1 MGRELYN
8 APKIII
14 KLNEGEYKKDGN
26 KITTHKNFTV
36 QSMKYD
42 EKEAIY
48 TVFTIV
54 DDISDKLIVEL
65 LKENDDLK
73 NIVTI
78 ERIANILIS
87 RLRKFLRTMNEQE
100 VLELVKDIPSLKKM
114 RVAEKKILS
123 KTVIKFLV

>member
-1 MGRELYN
+1 
-8 APKIII
+8 
-14 KLNEGEYKKDGN
+14 
-26 KITTHKNFTV
+26 
-36 QSMKYD
+36 MKQLSPLD
-42 EKEAIY
+42 KHMLRDMMA
-48 TVFTIV
+48 T
-54 DDISDKLIVEL
+54 SDKLIVEL

-73 NIVTI
+73 NIVII

-100 VLELVKDIPSLKKM
+100 VLELVKDIPALKKM

>member
-1 MGRELYN
+1 
-8 APKIII
+8 
-14 KLNEGEYKKDGN
+14 
-26 KITTHKNFTV
+26 
-36 QSMKYD
+36 MKQLSPLD
-42 EKEAIY
+42 KHMLRDMMA
-48 TVFTIV
+48 
-54 DDISDKLIVEL
+54 ISDKLIVEL

-123 KTVIKFLV
+123 KTILKFLL